1 MITDKELDRE
11 ILVVIDSAVH
21 LDKVLARHL
30 FLHLQSWYAGSDA
43 DFQSLA
49 RPSSSS
55 QTYQDAPWRRSLMG
69 HLRVVEIGV
78 EHDDGVR

>member
-1 MITDKELDRE
+1 MITDEELDRE

-30 FLHLQSWYAGSDA
+30 FLHLQSWHAGSDA

-55 QTYQDAPWRRSLMG
+55 QTYQDAPWRRSRMC